1 MPGEHAGGIY
11 SARSPKVATCLNQQ
25 FQSRVL
31 EGRKLG
37 PYESRQIDIHAVIE
51 IKRWSSGKIPFLLTS
66 LPHVI
71 L

>member
-1 MPGEHAGGIY
+1 MPGEQARGIY

-31 EGRKLG
+31 EGRRLG
-37 PYESRQIDIHAVIE
+37 PCESRQLDIHGA
-51 IKRWSSGKIPFLLTS
+51 IKGWGSGKIPFLLTA

>member
-1 MPGEHAGGIY
+1 MPGEHARGTY

-25 FQSRVL
+25 FQSGVL

-37 PYESRQIDIHAVIE
+37 PCESEQIDIHGVTE